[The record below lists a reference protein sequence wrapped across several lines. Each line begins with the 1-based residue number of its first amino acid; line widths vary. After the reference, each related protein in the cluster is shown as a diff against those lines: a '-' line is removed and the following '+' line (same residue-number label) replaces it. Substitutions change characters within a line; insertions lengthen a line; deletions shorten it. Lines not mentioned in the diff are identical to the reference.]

1 MIGVRGF
8 AWRFMTEGPKVG
20 CPVSAQFSGLG
31 LVEGLYGSRSK
42 FGKQGCICQQ
52 EIQLGH
58 ITLQEKR
65 RLLPGNWNLKT
76 GSKPSSDLKS
86 EIKKLQTDPWSGG
99 KDAGVF
105 HKANTKAAMTGG
117 LVVAKWQLE
126 LSYFCPGL
134 SST

>member
-1 MIGVRGF
+1 
-8 AWRFMTEGPKVG
+8 MTEGPKVG

-99 KDAGVF
+99 KTPVCSIRP
-105 HKANTKAAMTGG
+105 T
-117 LVVAKWQLE
+117 LRQ
-126 LSYFCPGL
+126 P
-134 SST
+134 